1 MRSDAGATWRR
12 IGLRLLWVLIV
23 AAWVSGCSFVRVG
36 YELAPWYSVR
46 QLDAAWQLD
55 PTQSAFARERM
66 DELMRWHRRS
76 ELPEIARWLRSVNA
90 RIDGGVDIEEVSGW
104 RKTGLLHWDRT
115 VQQLSPGLARLI
127 SSLRPEQIEAM
138 NKRMV
143 TENEDYRRE
152 FLPDDLSERQAR
164 RVKRAEA
171 RLVSFVGDLTQSQ
184 RELVLRKAAAMPRN
198 EEIWFAE
205 RLARQRDLAELMRR
219 LSSAGSP
226 LVGAQLERANQQV
239 LDFLLPLWEPREPQR
254 RQALE
259 GALRASDDMTAAVLS
274 IAPPDQKARL
284 AARLLGWVNDIEALS
299 RK

>member
-1 MRSDAGATWRR
+1 MRSDGGATRRR
-12 IGLRLLWVLIV
+12 IGLRLLWVLVV
-23 AAWVSGCSFVRVG
+23 AAWISGCSVVRVG

-46 QLDAAWQLD
+46 ELDAAWQLD
-55 PTQSAFARERM
+55 STQSAFARERV
-66 DELMRWHRRS
+66 DELWHWHRRN

-90 RIDGGVDIEEVSGW
+90 RIDGDVDIEEVSGW
-104 RKTGLLHWDRT
+104 RRTGLLHWDRT

-127 SSLRPEQIEAM
+127 GSLRPEQIEAM
-138 NKRMV
+138 NRRMV
-143 TENEDYRRE
+143 SENEDYRRE

-171 RLVSFVGDLTQSQ
+171 RLVSFLGDLTQSQ

-205 RLARQRDLAELMRR
+205 RLARQRDLAELVRR

-226 LVGAQLERANQQV
+226 LVDAQLERANQQV

-254 RQALE
+254 RQALA
-259 GALRASDDMTAAVLS
+259 GVLRASDDMTAAVLS
-274 IAPPDQKARL
+274 IASPDQKARL
-284 AARLLGWVNDIEALS
+284 AARLLGWANDVEALS